1 MLSRWLA
8 ACAFLLAILMPGTA
22 YAQFVDETVMN
33 STVLISSQVEPP
45 GGLNG
50 NQGPVWSR
58 GTGFLIFKNLG
69 YMKGQVFLITNKH
82 LLPREGPPGDPKDI
96 KVRVV
101 VRGVDGSSRVE
112 DVSVPVVGPDGK
124 YLNSVRVHPDP
135 ATDVAAINIATTA
148 FGSRFQVLIDAITT
162 GKRLDTSMLLTPD
175 KLQAEKIG
183 LGSQVYVLGF
193 PAALF
198 DPRNVSPV
206 LRMGVISTDPRNGY
220 SFSDDLRRTT
230 GLPSHIDGFLI
241 DSSVY
246 PGSSGSLVIAG
257 PDYHP
262 KSSSKH
268 PEKDNWQPYILGIV
282 AGSIPIFDTN
292 LRSYE
297 RIGLGIVYSAD
308 TVKEV
313 IEQFDKV
320 NVTQR

>member
-1 MLSRWLA
+1 M
-8 ACAFLLAILMPGTA
+8 AFVFAILIAGPFA
-22 YAQFVDETVMN
+22 RAQYVDEAVMN
-33 STVLISSQVEPP
+33 STVLISSELEPP
-45 GGLNG
+45 GGG
-50 NQGPVWSR
+50 NQPSGSVPWYRVPDFQESGIYEGSGLSDHEPAPSSAR
-58 GTGFLIFKNLG
+58 GKARRS
-69 YMKGQVFLITNKH
+69 Q
-82 LLPREGPPGDPKDI
+82 DI

-101 VRGVDGSSRVE
+101 VRGHDGSSRVE

-124 YLNSVRVHPDP
+124 YLNSVRIHPDP
-135 ATDVAAINIATTA
+135 ATDVAAINIANTA

-162 GKRLDTSMLLTPD
+162 GKRLDTSMLLTTD
-175 KLQAEKIG
+175 KLQSARIG

-206 LRMGVISTDPRNGY
+206 LRMGVISTDPRLGY
-220 SFSDDLRRTT
+220 SFSDDLRHTT
-230 GLPSHIDGFLI
+230 GLPSHINGFLI
-241 DSSVY
+241 DSNVY

-257 PDYHP
+257 PDYRP
-262 KSSSKH
+262 RTSAKR
-268 PEKDNWQPYILGIV
+268 PEKDEWEPYIVGIV
-282 AGSIPIFDTN
+282 AGSIPIFDAP

-320 NVTQR
+320 DVTQR